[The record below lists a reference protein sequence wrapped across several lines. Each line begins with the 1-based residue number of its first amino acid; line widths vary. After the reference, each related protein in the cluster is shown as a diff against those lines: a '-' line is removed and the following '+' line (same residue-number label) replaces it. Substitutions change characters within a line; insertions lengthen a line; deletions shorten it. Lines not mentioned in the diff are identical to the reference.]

1 MKKFLILIFLVS
13 QMALG
18 RNILVGDRVNL
29 LISGSSQE
37 EVRDALHAFEIDS
50 ITEMEKGRIKVAMRG
65 YRPGKQVVQLGDKE
79 LIFNIHS
86 SLVEGEDSILPDLS
100 DNTARILGRGRFPW
114 IFLVGILGGV
124 ASLIIIGLKLIGRE
138 KTADHISPRD
148 RFHSGLSKLGDDDY
162 TYDISHLTREYTD
175 HLTGSNLLSGRYEE
189 DPSGVVSQEL
199 IDFLKKLDRLK
210 FARGETGD
218 RRELTAKAREIV
230 KSLEA
235 SLDNTDNKGDNNA

>member
-18 RNILVGDRVNL
+18 RDMLIGDRVNL
-29 LISGSSQE
+29 LISGSSLE

-50 ITEMEKGRIKVAMRG
+50 ITEVEKRRIEVAMRG
-65 YRPGKQVVQLGDKE
+65 YRPGKEVVQLGNRE

-86 SLVEGEDSILPDLS
+86 SLAEEENSILPDLS
-100 DNTARILGRGRFPW
+100 DNTAMVLSRGRVPW
-114 IFLVGILGGV
+114 IFLVGILGAV
-124 ASLIIIGLKLIGRE
+124 PTLVIIGLKLIGRE
-138 KTADHISPRD
+138 KTTDDISPRD
-148 RFHSGLSKLGDDDY
+148 RFHSGLSKLGDDY
-162 TYDISHLTREYTD
+162 TYGISHLTREYVD

-210 FARGETGD
+210 FAKGETGD
-218 RRELTAKAREIV
+218 REELTAKAREIV

-235 SLDNTDNKGDNNA
+235 SLDNTDNKGENNA